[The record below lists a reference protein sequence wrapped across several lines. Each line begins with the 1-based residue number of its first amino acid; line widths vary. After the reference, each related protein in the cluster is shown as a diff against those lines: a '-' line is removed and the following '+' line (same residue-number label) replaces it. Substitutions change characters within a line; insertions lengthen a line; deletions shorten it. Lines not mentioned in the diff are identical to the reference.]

1 MNNLKVL
8 IIDDSKTIRESL
20 KKLLLSYGMR
30 VSFIYDT
37 ESAEEGHNMLE
48 EHSFDLIFVDYEMPE
63 MSGLDWTMK
72 VRKSYNKKQL
82 PIILITGIAS
92 KNEIINMIRKGINN
106 YIIKP
111 FDRIQVEEKIRYT
124 LGMPVIT
131 NSELEE

>member
-1 MNNLKVL
+1 
-8 IIDDSKTIRESL
+8 
-20 KKLLLSYGMR
+20 MR